1 MKNTLNEF
9 VDSVMAGSPIRV
21 EAKKAGVFPEQLRRA
36 VQKHP
41 DYAKAK
47 SEGRLHPPGLP
58 GAPELDPVLV
68 GAAVADVVAGMTVTD
83 AAVKHGMAVSTLT
96 KKVHQANPGI
106 DLPKGGAG
114 GKRDAGTRLASA
126 QAAVERCRKALSK
139 AEQELLELSTS
150 TVNFNLTPIPTG
162 TYSDG

>member
-41 DYAKAK
+41 DYARVKA
-47 SEGRLHPPGLP
+47 EGRLHAPGLP
-58 GAPELDPVLV
+58 GAPELDPALV
-68 GAAVADVVAGMTVTD
+68 SAAVADVVAGMTITD

-106 DLPKGGAG
+106 ELPKGGAG
-114 GKRDAGTRLASA
+114 GKRDAGTRLSNA
-126 QAAVERCRKALSK
+126 QAAVARCKLALGK
-139 AEQELLELSTS
+139 AEQA
-150 TVNFNLTPIPTG
+150 LTQLMV
-162 TYSDG
+162 